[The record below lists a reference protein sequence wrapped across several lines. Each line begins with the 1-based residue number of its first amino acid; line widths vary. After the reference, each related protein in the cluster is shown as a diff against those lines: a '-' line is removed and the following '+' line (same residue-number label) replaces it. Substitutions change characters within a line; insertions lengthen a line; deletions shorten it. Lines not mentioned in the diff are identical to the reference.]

1 MTTTPKA
8 LIDAKFAEAA
18 ETPQYES
25 KDCKTSIDKFTATN
39 VTAANATIAVRL
51 PKSGETAGTGNT
63 IVHTKTIAAGACYAF
78 PELIGHILES
88 GDVLSTLAGT
98 ANAIVLRASGRQFT

>member
-18 ETPQYES
+18 ETVQYPS
-25 KDCKTSIDKFTATN
+25 TDCKTSIDKFTATN

-51 PKSGETAGTGNT
+51 VPAGGVAGPLNT
-63 IVHTKTIAAGACYAF
+63 ITYTKTIAPGACHTF
-78 PELIGHILES
+78 PELVGHILES
-88 GDVLSTLAGT
+88 GDSISTLAGT
-98 ANAIVLRASGRQFT
+98 ADAIVIRASGRQFT